1 MSNNLFL
8 IAVAFLL
15 VILNGFFVAAE
26 FALVKLRQTRVKAI
40 SKVYG
45 FRGKILAKVHAQLD
59 VYLSACQLGI
69 TLASLGLGWVGE
81 PAFAGL
87 LEPVFAYLG
96 IKSLELIHGVSFVS
110 AFLTISYLHI
120 VLGELAPKSF
130 SIRQPE
136 FVSVWTSVP
145 LYLFYWVMYPIIWVL
160 NNSANF
166 VLKSLGL
173 GDTNHHDAY
182 YSPDELKLI
191 LKSSRASDSLSRDEW
206 NILAH
211 TLDFSDLE
219 VSDLMR
225 PINEVVTLSAS
236 NTFQRN
242 LDIIDQHRY
251 SRYPYLDV
259 DGDVE
264 GIIHL
269 KDLFIAKY
277 SDEAP
282 PNLSEFVR
290 PVQHVQ
296 PNMPAMELFRRFR
309 KGAVH
314 FATIGYKGQS
324 LVGFVTLDNMLGAL
338 VGEIR
343 DEFRQS
349 QNDWT
354 KLEDGSLLGK
364 GSLPIFTLERALDV
378 VIENDEVD
386 SVGGLVMW
394 KLGDLPK
401 EGDKIAFDQF
411 DVVVKKMNG
420 PRIVLIRVYSHKGG
434 LS

>member
-8 IAVAFLL
+8 ILVAFFL

-45 FRGKILAKVHAQLD
+45 FRGKILTKVHSQLD
-59 VYLSACQLGI
+59 AYLSACQLGI

-87 LEPVFAYLG
+87 LEPLFAYAG
-96 IKSLELIHGVSFVS
+96 VESPELIHGISFAA
-110 AFLTISYLHI
+110 AFFTISYLHI

-130 SIRQPE
+130 SIREPE
-136 FVSVWTSVP
+136 LVSVWTSVP
-145 LYLFYWVMYPIIWVL
+145 LYLFYWAMYPAIWAL
-160 NNSANF
+160 NNSANY

-173 GDTNHHDAY
+173 GEALHHDSY
-182 YSPDELKLI
+182 YSAAELKLI
-191 LKSSRASDSLSRDEW
+191 LKSSRASNNLSRDEW
-206 NILAH
+206 SILAH
-211 TLDFSDLE
+211 TLDFSYLE

-225 PINEVVTLSAS
+225 PINEVVALSAA
-236 NTFQRN
+236 NTYEYN
-242 LDIIDQHRY
+242 LEIISQHRF
-251 SRYPYLDV
+251 SRYPYV
-259 DGDVE
+259 DECGDVV
-264 GIIHL
+264 GVIHL
-269 KDLFIAKY
+269 KDLFLMKY
-277 SDEAP
+277 SDTSSPDLKA
-282 PNLSEFVR
+282 LVR
-290 PVQHVQ
+290 PCQHVL
-296 PNMPAMELFRRFR
+296 PNMPAIELFRRFR

-314 FATIGYKGQS
+314 FATVGYKGRYPI
-324 LVGFVTLDNMLGAL
+324 GFLTLDNMLGAL

-343 DEFRQS
+343 DEFLQS

-354 KLEDGSLLGK
+354 KLEDGTLMGK
-364 GSLPIFTLERALDV
+364 GSLPIFTLERALGL
-378 VIENDEVD
+378 VIDNHEVD

-401 EGDKIAFDQF
+401 EGDKITFDQF

-420 PRIVLIRVYSHKGG
+420 PRIVLVRIHPR
-434 LS
+434 